1 MIVCQEV
8 LRQQRIKCV
17 FAAFHE
23 EAVFSIE
30 NVVLENVYES
40 LDLTHNLDHQ
50 SPEDFML
57 P

>member
-30 NVVLENVYES
+30 NVVLENVCES